1 MRVDKEVVRQQG
13 TAAFDHRRRRPGTQ
27 RWLAV
32 AYRTGGRMGMRR
44 GSIHEEELGRM
55 ELTEVDNGG
64 DILCKIQ
71 RRGGGGSP
79 VTGVEHEVIGGGS
92 GRRTTW

>member
-1 MRVDKEVVRQQG
+1 
-13 TAAFDHRRRRPGTQ
+13 
-27 RWLAV
+27 
-32 AYRTGGRMGMRR
+32 MGMRR

-64 DILCKIQ
+64 DVLCKIQ

-79 VTGVEHEVIGGGS
+79 ITGVEQEVIGGS
-92 GRRTTW
+92 GRSTTW